1 MKKRVE
7 KLGDMNWKNYNTK
20 EKYSLVTKHVKRKW
34 KMNVLFSCG
43 FNLRNMVS
51 PETSA
56 YSDQRSSMQ
65 YKRQKLW
72 STKCS
77 SKDKTF
83 DLLNAVRK
91 TKTSIYYLTSLVTW
105 YCIWARNAS
114 DVSGN
119 QSDYVLQCIV
129 FESWAKVFLRF
140 DYSVYMRTRI
150 KVCSRKSHHFG
161 LRPKC
166 RDLLRNELTL
176 FLVNMQN

>member
-34 KMNVLFSCG
+34 KMNALFSCG

-51 PETSA
+51 PEFE
-56 YSDQRSSMQ
+56 
-65 YKRQKLW
+65 RQKLR
-72 STKCS
+72 ST
-77 SKDKTF
+77 
-83 DLLNAVRK
+83 NAVRK

-166 RDLLRNELTL
+166 RDLLRKKGKPL
-176 FLVNMQN
+176 